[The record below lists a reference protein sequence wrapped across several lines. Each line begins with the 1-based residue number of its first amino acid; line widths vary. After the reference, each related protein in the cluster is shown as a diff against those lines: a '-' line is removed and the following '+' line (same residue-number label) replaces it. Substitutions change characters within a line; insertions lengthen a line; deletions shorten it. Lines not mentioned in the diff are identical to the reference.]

1 MFRFVSILDV
11 ASLKPDTN
19 KSESV
24 SQEPRKAVRGI
35 FQSSTLMV
43 AKPDQVAISPV
54 KQLSS
59 DGKGNICETS
69 LRDACGAMHAK
80 LSSNFSSSKGPRS
93 SDQPTLSCKARNH
106 FSDGSLA
113 GKSDGSKRKGDFEF
127 EMQLEMALSASAA
140 ETSRHSIC
148 LNADKIHSNSPN
160 LSSPAKRLK
169 TIKMVESPSSSQGIS
184 TAFGSRK
191 VGAPLYWAE
200 IYCSGENL
208 TGKWVHVDAV
218 NAIID
223 GEHKVEPAVAA
234 CRASLRYA
242 VAFAGL
248 GAKDVTR
255 RFLSC
260 LLCMVLLWHFTVLP
274 YSGIVFVVF
283 KHYHLPVVQFC
294 SSLLYR

>member
-1 MFRFVSILDV
+1 M

-19 KSESV
+19 KYESV

-54 KQLSS
+54 KQSS
-59 DGKGNICETS
+59 PDDKGNICETS
-69 LRDACGAMHAK
+69 LRDACGAKNGKAPSN
-80 LSSNFSSSKGPRS
+80 SSVSKDPPS
-93 SDQPTLSCKARNH
+93 SDQPTLSCKTQNY
-106 FSDGSLA
+106 FSDGSFA
-113 GKSDGSKRKGDFEF
+113 NKSEGSKRKGDLEF
-127 EMQLEMALSASAA
+127 EMQLRMALSATSA
-140 ETSRHSIC
+140 ETSRSSIC
-148 LNADKIHSNSPN
+148 LNANEIHSNSPN

-169 TIKMVESPSSSQGIS
+169 TIKMVESASSSQGIS

-223 GEHKVEPAVAA
+223 GEEKVEPAVAA
-234 CRASLRYA
+234 CRTSLRYA

-255 RFLSC
+255 RFLS
-260 LLCMVLLWHFTVLP
+260 
-274 YSGIVFVVF
+274 
-283 KHYHLPVVQFC
+283 
-294 SSLLYR
+294 SSM

>member
-11 ASLKPDTN
+11 ASLKPATN
-19 KSESV
+19 KSESA

-69 LRDACGAMHAK
+69 SRDACGAMHAK

-169 TIKMVESPSSSQGIS
+169 TIKMVESPSSSLGIS

-200 IYCSGENL
+200 IYCSGENF

-260 LLCMVLLWHFTVLP
+260 LLCYGFIVAFYCSALFGN
-274 YSGIVFVVF
+274 SFCGI
-283 KHYHLPVVQFC
+283 
-294 SSLLYR
+294 